1 MQNLFL
7 LDYAIIVFYFVLV
20 LCIGFFF
27 ARGENSSEEYLLGG
41 RRMPTLA
48 IGLSCMVSLL
58 SSVSIVMV
66 PGEIFN
72 NGLTL
77 FIFQGTIGLALSIP
91 CYLLFTRFY
100 FLLGSFTPYEYLE
113 YRYDGTVRAVV
124 AISAFYTRT
133 MYLGMVLYTTAK
145 IFESCYGWP
154 AWFSILLVGTV
165 GVVYTVMGGMK
176 AVVWTDVLQFIF
188 LFGGFIAIVVILCW
202 RIDGGVVEAVA
213 CAFRDGHGIPQFS
226 QVEFYSASPYVRL
239 LIWLLLWN
247 AIVAPLTTACSDQ
260 INIQRLLST
269 PNWREGFKSQ
279 VIASVSAMLFTWV
292 LWLAGLAVYTYY
304 QQNPEPGLA
313 GTGAGDKAFFHFV
326 STQLPSPLP
335 GIFMAAML
343 AAIMSTLDS
352 GMNSM
357 ATVWLKEIHQKFFNR
372 AMRKEHEVPVLRWA
386 TVLIGVF
393 AIVLGILLDVSG
405 RWLEQ
410 SVAEVGTL
418 FYMIGAAILPAFL
431 FAVLSCRANARLI
444 WGFTFFAF
452 GESLAMNCWYTLSRA
467 SLQAFETGASASW
480 GWAGKLGFLHVLWPL
495 LLGLLLLVP
504 WTVMRRYW
512 YGKLSGLLALAA
524 FGASEGML
532 VWYLYSNWMI
542 TDAPQARSFAFFL
555 PVSFIGAFVILWFC
569 PRQPREKYQGLTLA
583 TLGQEI
589 LVRKRGSE

>member
-1 MQNLFL
+1 MQQLFF
-7 LDYAIIVFYFVLV
+7 LDYTIIVFYFVLV
-20 LCIGFFF
+20 LGIGFFF
-27 ARGENSSEEYLLGG
+27 AKGENSSEEYLLGG

-113 YRYDGTVRAVV
+113 YRYDRTVRSVV

-176 AVVWTDVLQFIF
+176 AVVWTDVLQFLF
-188 LFGGFIAIVVILCW
+188 LFGGFIAIMAMLCW
-202 RIDGGVVEAVA
+202 KIDGGILEAVG
-213 CAFRDGHGIPQFS
+213 CAFRNGHGLPQFS
-226 QVEFYSASPYVRL
+226 QPEFYSASPYVRL

-269 PNWREGFKSQ
+269 SNWREGFKSQ
-279 VIASVSAMLFTWV
+279 IIASVSAMLFTWV

-304 QQNPEPGLA
+304 QQNPDPALTGP
-313 GTGAGDKAFFHFV
+313 GAGDKAFFHFV
-326 STQLPSPLP
+326 STELPSPLP

-372 AMRKEHEVPVLRWA
+372 NMPKEREVPVLRWA
-386 TVLIGVF
+386 TVLIGLF
-393 AIVLGILLDVSG
+393 AIALGILLDISG

-431 FAVLSCRANARLI
+431 FAVLSSRANSRLI

-452 GESLAMNCWYTLSRA
+452 GESVAMNCWYTLSRA
-467 SLQAFETGASASW
+467 SLQAFEADSSAGW
-480 GWAGKLGFLHVLWPL
+480 GWAGKLALIHVIWPL
-495 LLGLLLLVP
+495 AIGILLLIP
-504 WTVMRRYW
+504 WAALRRRW
-512 YGKLSGLLALAA
+512 YGKLAGLLSLAWL
-524 FGASEGML
+524 GAVEGML
-532 VWYLYSNWMI
+532 VWYAYSNCMI
-542 TDAPQARSFAFFL
+542 TDAPRARSFAFFL
-555 PVSFIGAFVILWFC
+555 PISFLGAFLLLWFC

-589 LVRKRGSE
+589 LIKRKG